1 MTTWVDSWEEAKAVR
16 TLLDSG
22 ITLNQI
28 TELSNR
34 IQNKEQ

>member
-22 ITLNQI
+22 ITLDQI
-28 TELSNR
+28 SELFNR
-34 IQNKEQ
+34 IQKEK